1 MPRLVALHDAPSYAG
16 SDYIG
21 IRRTDSSVV
30 AGIGLFPLAV
40 GLIGLLALLGATVL
54 SWVMEG
60 RAASRSGVL
69 EGRQL
74 PTRRGER

>member
-1 MPRLVALHDAPSYAG
+1 MPRLVAMYDAPSYAG

-21 IRRTDSSVV
+21 IRRTESSVV

-40 GLIGLLALLGATVL
+40 GLIGLLALLGASVL

-60 RAASRSGVL
+60 RGFRA
-69 EGRQL
+69 
-74 PTRRGER
+74 